1 MYTLGRKLSFYW
13 KVWLGWILV
22 TLAGIQ
28 LCVLC
33 LYHLVRYV
41 LIDELLAIEL
51 TTTLTASESATEL
64 QEPTEN

>member
-13 KVWLGWILV
+13 KVWLGWILA

-33 LYHLVRYV
+33 LYHLVRHV
-41 LIDELLAIEL
+41 LIDELLVTEL